1 MQIVKKAEERP
12 SLRSVANAIRTGIF
26 LEKIYNKMST
36 NQMMVIPP
44 EVSRHLNTITTS
56 WNFDLFKFAK
66 SANGSPLKFMGE

>member
-1 MQIVKKAEERP
+1 MQIVKKQEERP

-36 NQMMVIPP
+36 NQMMVIPQ